1 MNPRDRG
8 VTDATAHTARQS
20 RGVRTLLSRTRHPTK
35 LLPKSG
41 PAVRAVEN
49 TNYDEVEVFGLGGDP
64 ELSTSLY

>member
-20 RGVRTLLSRTRHPTK
+20 RGVRTISSLAHA
-35 LLPKSG
+35 PKSG
-41 PAVRAVEN
+41 PAVRAVEI